1 MNDYFCRVVTLRH
14 VCDYFL
20 FLVKEKEK
28 KENETREREREKE
41 GFLNVHGWFVK
52 YFSNCFL
59 SNLEIEVW
67 RDEIKN
73 IEKEKIQ
80 R

>member
-1 MNDYFCRVVTLRH
+1 MR
-14 VCDYFL
+14 
-20 FLVKEKEK
+20 
-28 KENETREREREKE
+28 REREREKDKKK

-52 YFSNCFL
+52 YVSNCFL

-73 IEKEKIQ
+73 Q
-80 R
+80 RKKKSKDDDEFSKKPFDDD